1 MKLSGMVRTA
11 LLLVVVGFAPT
22 VRADDWPNWMGPKR
36 DNIWRETGILGKF
49 PEGGPKVVW
58 KAAVAGGYS
67 GPAVAA
73 GKVVVT
79 DYVTKDNVKVDN
91 FDRKTYSGIERVLC
105 LDEATGKEIWK
116 HELPVRYTISYPAG
130 PRCTPVIHDGKVYTQ
145 GSEGHLFAFDLATGK
160 IVWSHDLKAE
170 YKTKSALWGYAGHPM
185 IDGKKLICLVG
196 GEGSHC
202 VAFDTATGKV
212 IWKALSSEE
221 RGYSSPTI
229 VTAGGARQLLLPH
242 PEGISAVD
250 PETGK
255 TLWEVDYAATNGST
269 IMSPIV
275 WKDYLYFGGYSN
287 KNLLLKLDADKPG
300 ATQVWRDVKGKGI
313 SPVNVQ
319 PIADG
324 NVIYGFDQNGELMAV
339 ELPSGKRLWSTTAP
353 LVKKPLPSGT
363 AFIVRN
369 GERYFLFNEL
379 GELLIAKLT
388 PKGYEEIDRA
398 KVISPSNVAFGR
410 DVVWCMPAFA
420 NKRMYV
426 RNDNELLCI
435 DLSER

>member
-1 MKLSGMVRTA
+1 MKFSASARTA
-11 LLLVVVGFAPT
+11 LVLAAFAVGSTA
-22 VRADDWPNWMGPKR
+22 RADDWPHWMGIQH
-36 DNIWRETGILGKF
+36 DNVWRETGILKKF
-49 PEGGPKVVW
+49 PEGGPKVLW
-58 KAAVAGGYS
+58 KAPVAGGYS
-67 GPAVAA
+67 GPAVSA

-91 FDRKTYSGIERVLC
+91 FDRKTYSGVERVLC
-105 LDEATGKEIWK
+105 LDEATGKEVWK
-116 HELPVRYTISYPAG
+116 HELPVKYNISYPAG
-130 PRCTPVIHDGKVYTQ
+130 PRCTPVIRDGKVYTQ
-145 GSEGHLFAFDLATGK
+145 GSEGHLFAFELATGK
-160 IVWSHDLKAE
+160 VVWSHDLKTE
-170 YKTKSALWGYAGHPM
+170 YKTRSALWGYAGHPL

-202 VAFDTATGKV
+202 VAFDTATGKE

-221 RGYSSPTI
+221 RGYCSPTI
-229 VTAGGARQLLLPH
+229 IRAGGVRQLILPH
-242 PEGISAVD
+242 PEGIDSVD

-255 TLWEVDYAATNGST
+255 VLWTTPYAATNGST
-269 IMSPIV
+269 IMAPIV
-275 WKDYLYFGGYSN
+275 WKDYLYFGGYAN
-287 KNLLLKLDADKPG
+287 KNLLLELDSDKPG
-300 ATQVWRDVKGKGI
+300 VTVVWRDQKGKGI

-339 ELPSGKRLWSTTAP
+339 ELPSGKRLWSTPAP
-353 LVKKPLPSGT
+353 LLAKKPLMTGT

-369 GERYFLFNEL
+369 GDRYFLFNEL
-379 GELLIAKLT
+379 GELLIAKFS
-388 PKGYEEIDRA
+388 PKGYEEIDRV
-398 KVISPSNVAFGR
+398 KVIAPSNVAFGR

-435 DLSER
+435 DLSE

>member
-275 WKDYLYFGGYSN
+275 WKDYVYFGGYSN